1 MRVHSLTMTAVGPY
15 PGTEQIDFDRFA
27 ASGRFL
33 LTGPTGAGKTTII
46 DAIVFALYG
55 QVADSEDSSKARI
68 RSTHAEA
75 TTRTVVELVFSTS
88 AGTYRL
94 RRSPEYQR
102 PKKRGGGTT
111 TEKATAHLWRL
122 ADPDAS
128 PTEEPVSGP
137 REVGV
142 EVARV
147 VGLSREQLTQ
157 TVVLPQGKFAQFLRA
172 SSAERHQLLRDVFGT
187 GVYDRVQEQ
196 IAERSRE
203 AKRRSQAART
213 NLDATVQ
220 HLLTL
225 LSTYDAAGSSG
236 GQPEGDTPAEPGPS
250 STADRSPQPSPA
262 VSAGDGTAQERPE
275 AADGGASASAT
286 GTGAAGGSSEAGSE
300 SVAGAAGG
308 SSDEGS
314 AGAAGAAAPPVA
326 LSTADRLLTA
336 SAETPPHPER
346 LSQVLDGTLQAS
358 STRLDQLEGQEAQ
371 AQQDRD
377 QATHQLEQVR
387 DLANRL
393 ERRRRLLEEQAQQE
407 AQAPQQQEREQRLAQ
422 AEAAAHTST
431 PAQVLFRAQA
441 SATASVEA
449 ATTLLAQPQPAIVE
463 VSSSAQQGLRLL
475 QDATSSPT
483 LETSASSTPGAP
495 EATEALPGAPVQVPA
510 AQPSGSAAAGSLE
523 DPASASP
530 RLPGTLRSK
539 TASPGSGPEAP
550 ASRPTG
556 ADAQLPGEELL
567 ANATQ
572 TLTAAAQSTRQQ
584 AGTLTALASTEA
596 GLPQR
601 EQDLTAQAAAL
612 AQAEQDLSQVEAE
625 LSARPAQ
632 LEALHARLATAQ
644 AAQDSLPALKV
655 AHDQAQARHQA
666 AALADQLTQQH
677 TRAQEA
683 VDAAAQDAQ
692 QAEEAVHAQRRRWIA
707 TTAGN
712 LAAELEAD
720 SPCPVCGSTEHPH
733 PAPVEEG
740 TVSRAQVEAAE
751 ARASQARQCL
761 QDAVLQRQS
770 LQERLEAAVTQAGNQ
785 GQAQTSAALQAAQ
798 QELATAQQAAQ
809 PLKDLEEQSAGFTQ
823 ATARLA
829 QEAAAAK
836 ARNQA
841 AAAALQAQRETLEAD
856 AQKVRQAQDGS
867 PSVQARI
874 AALTQRA
881 EAYEAC
887 AQALTR
893 CLADAQAVAQAHTDL
908 AQVLRA
914 EGLASLQQAE
924 SLRLPPAE
932 LKALRTQVDDA
943 RAQRQRL
950 RLALAEPEIATLTG
964 QEQADLPAAQEARTQ
979 ADTRHTQA
987 VRALERARSQ
997 HQALEDACTSV
1008 QDAAT
1013 SLQEVT
1019 ASQAA
1024 LLRVAALVSG
1034 DNDLA
1039 TPLATWVLVERFQE
1053 VLVFANQRLAEM
1065 SSGRY
1070 QLTHVDHETGSARR
1084 KDRGLGLGVID
1095 HLGDQAVRDP
1105 KTLSGGETFYVSLSL
1120 ALALADVVAT
1130 ESGGITM
1137 ETLFIDEGFGT
1148 LDPETLD
1155 KVMAE
1160 LARLQAGGRTVGI
1173 VSHVEEL
1180 RRQIADRIEVRRT
1193 ATGSTLRQTAT

>member
-300 SVAGAAGG
+300 SVAG
-308 SSDEGS
+308 DEGS

-326 LSTADRLLTA
+326 LSTADRLLAA

-431 PAQVLFRAQA
+431 PAQVLSRAQA

-644 AAQDSLPALKV
+644 AAQDSMPALKV

-683 VDAAAQDAQ
+683 VDAAAQAAQ

-785 GQAQTSAALQAAQ
+785 AQAQTSAALQAAQ

-809 PLKDLEEQSAGFTQ
+809 PLKELEEQSAGFTQ

-841 AAAALQAQRETLEAD
+841 AAAALQVQQEALEAD
-856 AQKVRQAQDGS
+856 TQKVRQAQDGS

-914 EGLASLQQAE
+914 EGLASLQQAQ

-1084 KDRGLGLGVID
+1084 KDRGLGLGIID